1 VSSIP
6 AEAIS
11 SIAGAIFA
19 LGVAWAVLRQT
30 RRDLNGLGRRTKRVD
45 TNLILWLLVVTEK
58 REDRALLVEL
68 LREP

>member
-1 VSSIP
+1 
-6 AEAIS
+6 
-11 SIAGAIFA
+11 
-19 LGVAWAVLRQT
+19 
-30 RRDLNGLGRRTKRVD
+30 VD